1 MPSAYVMPLAVSFCV
16 LAGLL
21 VCVAAFRLRRR
32 VVLEQHG
39 RREAERLL
47 ERTSQLETLAA
58 ALLKGRTSLAVSEA
72 SLAELLPA
80 IGASTAAIAL
90 ATEDQTEL
98 AVVHTVG
105 FPDMAATPPAVPL
118 AWKTLL
124 TEAWR
129 NQDDVIF
136 ASRADHHHRS
146 FAHLA
151 ADPLFDD
158 CGAAVVLPLLV
169 SDRSLGVVSFGFRR
183 PHTSS
188 AEERQFL
195 ASAAQHTA
203 HALDRAV
210 QYEQAQRAR
219 ANAEAYRERADI
231 ELRERQ
237 RVEEALRESE
247 VKYRGLAARTNRLYT
262 LSAGLSEAVSL
273 EAIAKVIVRRGKKVA
288 GASSGFVALLVD
300 GAQFETLYT
309 DENPPQNGG
318 AGYRFPA
325 ESGLCATAAVESGQA
340 VYVGSFA
347 EWRQHY
353 PRSAAAAADGGYA
366 SAAVLPM
373 LVKGSAIG
381 VLSFYFTVPVNFD
394 EDYRALLT
402 SVAQH
407 AAQAVDRARL
417 YEATQQARA
426 DAEAANRSKD
436 DFLSIVSHELRTPLS
451 AVLGWASMLRNHTLD
466 ASRAPR
472 AIEAIYNNATQQA
485 HLIDELLD
493 VSRIVAG
500 RASLDVRVID
510 LAESVRGAV
519 ETILPVAEAK
529 GVEVCPDL
537 RPGCIYV
544 TADPHRIEQV
554 FVNLLG
560 NAVKFTPP
568 TGRIT
573 VQIAA
578 SDTSIDVRVSDT
590 GRGIDPAFLPHVFEQ
605 FRQADGT
612 IARSA
617 GGLGLGLF
625 IARRL
630 VDGHGGSIRAESEG
644 EGRGATFIVS
654 LPPADHTPA
663 TYPLS
668 EKAPSQ
674 RDNPHAD
681 LPALTGLRVMLVD
694 DDAEV
699 RDVMSSVLS
708 QSGALVTC
716 AASAREALRLLTGG
730 QPINVLL
737 SDIAMP
743 GEDGYELIRQVRA
756 LSASVAGLPAAAVT
770 AFAGA
775 EERERALAAGFQMHL
790 AKPLLP
796 ETLVNAVAR
805 LAEVP
810 TTAD

>member
-1 MPSAYVMPLAVSFCV
+1 MSSAYVMPLVVSLCV
-16 LAGLL
+16 LAGLFL
-21 VCVAAFRLRRR
+21 CLAAFRLSRR
-32 VVLEQHG
+32 VVIEQRR
-39 RREAERLL
+39 RREAERSL
-47 ERTSQLETLAA
+47 ERTSQLEALAA
-58 ALLKGRTSLAVSEA
+58 ALLKARTSLEVSEA

-90 ATEDQTEL
+90 ATEDETEL

-105 FPDMAATPPAVPL
+105 FPETAATPPAVPL

-129 NQDDVIF
+129 NQEDVIF
-136 ASRADHHHRS
+136 ASRADHHRS

-158 CGAAVVLPLLV
+158 CEAAIVLPLLV
-169 SDRSLGVVSFGFRR
+169 PDRALGVVALGFPR

-195 ASAAQHTA
+195 ASAAQLTA
-203 HALDRAV
+203 QALDGAV
-210 QYEQAQRAR
+210 RYEHAQRAR

-247 VKYRGLAARTNRLYT
+247 VKYRALAARTNRLYT

-318 AGYRFPA
+318 AGHRFPA
-325 ESGLCATAAVESGQA
+325 EPGLCATAAVENGRA

-347 EWRQHY
+347 EWQQQY

-366 SAAVLPM
+366 SAAVLPL
-373 LVKGSAIG
+373 LVKGSTIG

-472 AIEAIYNNATQQA
+472 AIEAIYNNATQQV

-529 GVEVCPDL
+529 GVEVLSEL
-537 RPGCIYV
+537 RPGCAYV
-544 TADPHRIEQV
+544 TADPHSIEQV

-560 NAVKFTPP
+560 NAVKFTPQS
-568 TGRIT
+568 GRIT

-630 VDGHGGSIRAESEG
+630 VDAHGGCIRAESEG

-654 LPPADHTPA
+654 LPPANHTPA
-663 TYPLS
+663 MYTLS
-668 EKAPSQ
+668 DKTL
-674 RDNPHAD
+674 PHAD
-681 LPALTGLRVMLVD
+681 EPRADLPSLTGLRVMLVD
-694 DDAEV
+694 DDADV

-708 QSGALVTC
+708 QCGALVTC

-770 AFAGA
+770 AFAGT

>member
-1 MPSAYVMPLAVSFCV
+1 M
-16 LAGLL
+16 
-21 VCVAAFRLRRR
+21 RILRRTE
-32 VVLEQHG
+32 EQD
-39 RREAERLL
+39 
-47 ERTSQLETLAA
+47 T
-58 ALLKGRTSLAVSEA
+58 
-72 SLAELLPA
+72 
-80 IGASTAAIAL
+80 
-90 ATEDQTEL
+90 
-98 AVVHTVG
+98 
-105 FPDMAATPPAVPL
+105 
-118 AWKTLL
+118 
-124 TEAWR
+124 
-129 NQDDVIF
+129 
-136 ASRADHHHRS
+136 ASRPSPDSA
-146 FAHLA
+146 
-151 ADPLFDD
+151 P
-158 CGAAVVLPLLV
+158 
-169 SDRSLGVVSFGFRR
+169 R
-183 PHTSS
+183 PPW
-188 AEERQFL
+188 RM
-195 ASAAQHTA
+195 
-203 HALDRAV
+203 
-210 QYEQAQRAR
+210 
-219 ANAEAYRERADI
+219 
-231 ELRERQ
+231 
-237 RVEEALRESE
+237 
-247 VKYRGLAARTNRLYT
+247 
-262 LSAGLSEAVSL
+262 AG
-273 EAIAKVIVRRGKKVA
+273 
-288 GASSGFVALLVD
+288 
-300 GAQFETLYT
+300 
-309 DENPPQNGG
+309 
-318 AGYRFPA
+318 
-325 ESGLCATAAVESGQA
+325 A

-347 EWRQHY
+347 EWQQHY

-366 SAAVLPM
+366 SAAVLPL

-472 AIEAIYNNATQQA
+472 AIEAIYNNATQQV

-537 RPGCIYV
+537 RPGCVYV

-560 NAVKFTPP
+560 NAVKFTPQG
-568 TGRIT
+568 GRIT

-630 VDGHGGSIRAESEG
+630 VDAHGGCIRAESEG

-654 LPPADHTPA
+654 LPPANHTPG
-663 TYPLS
+663 
-668 EKAPSQ
+668 
-674 RDNPHAD
+674 H
-681 LPALTGLRVMLVD
+681 
-694 DDAEV
+694 
-699 RDVMSSVLS
+699 
-708 QSGALVTC
+708 
-716 AASAREALRLLTGG
+716 
-730 QPINVLL
+730 
-737 SDIAMP
+737 
-743 GEDGYELIRQVRA
+743 VRA
-756 LSASVAGLPAAAVT
+756 LGQGPSSRGRSAHRP
-770 AFAGA
+770 
-775 EERERALAAGFQMHL
+775 
-790 AKPLLP
+790 PL
-796 ETLVNAVAR
+796 THRSSSHAR
-805 LAEVP
+805 GR
-810 TTAD
+810 